1 MTRRRDVKRDRRGF
15 TLIEILTA
23 VAIIAALIA
32 MFFIGF
38 RYVKQRAQQ
47 DQTKVAVQT
56 LRNML
61 TEFEVQ
67 GAAMRKLDDIY
78 AGLDPLPAPGM
89 VTENSTD
96 RTGEA
101 VKRTRLV
108 MKRLLAIPANR
119 KLLAEMPGSTPNS
132 SDPTKIESDLI
143 WRTVDGSGQ
152 EEIIFLDSHRNP
164 IVYVPKSGMSGVTQ
178 GGKTLTITTP
188 GARDVK
194 QPDNSI
200 KFQGTGFFAA
210 AGVDGNFQAGDDNVY
225 SFQ

>member
-1 MTRRRDVKRDRRGF
+1 VKRDRRGF
-15 TLIEILTA
+15 TLIEIITA

-38 RYVKQRAQQ
+38 RYVKQRAQK

-61 TEFEVQ
+61 TEYDVQ

-78 AGLDPLPAPGM
+78 AGLDPMPAPGL
-89 VTENSTD
+89 VTEGSAE
-96 RTGEA
+96 RTTGDA

-119 KLLAEMPGSTPNS
+119 KLLAGLPGATPNTT
-132 SDPTKIESDLI
+132 DPTKIDSDLI
-143 WRTVDGSGQ
+143 WRTTNGTE
-152 EEIIFLDSHRNP
+152 EEIIFLDSHHNP
-164 IVYVPKSGMSGVTQ
+164 IIYVPKSGMTGVTQ

-194 QPDNSI
+194 QPDNST

-210 AGVDGNFQAGDDNVY
+210 AGDDGNFQTGDDNVY